1 MSIIDRLR
9 SRTLDKKKRFS
20 FIRALTSGS
29 FINVSEARRSDTW
42 NDISNI
48 VSTMRALAQDS
59 QVSIALSYYATDAT
73 TSNSMG
79 QIIWATSED
88 AKVSEFIN
96 DMFKAM
102 NINAYAR
109 SHILELA
116 TYGNMYMPTSIM
128 YADDTSM
135 SNTAVALNNNTIPDD
150 DFKIIPS
157 SIIQPDDVLH
167 IWLKGEP
174 QGYMYKEDTTSDIV
188 KVIPEEGI
196 IHFSLG
202 GLLGK
207 YTISAKNADGDEVD
221 YDVQFADPLMEN
233 TAAPTRT
240 LALLENATLL
250 SSFSRVLKFINVD
263 CTGDEDEDSV
273 RQTLETIKGMIEQQ
287 MSANTSNGDAQ
298 SYLNPQSPNNLIFLA
313 KVNGQDA
320 ISITDLNMADSNEA
334 DNKLLDYFQNKKLS
348 TLGVPKEAMNYS
360 SAEGLGNAG
369 TVMSQRSALYANI
382 LDRLETAYKSGW
394 TQAFNTF
401 FRQHSMSGFVD
412 KFTLHMNPIITNQQ
426 TVMLDKRDSAMNQV
440 QTFIQIL
447 QNLGVRDADHLK
459 SGVEEILTD
468 SFPTISADVAGWDVD
483 MNSENAGGVNGG
495 I

>member
-1 MSIIDRLR
+1 MSLIDRLR
-9 SRTLDKKKRFS
+9 NRTLDKKTRFS
-20 FIRALTSGS
+20 FIRALTTGN
-29 FINVSEARRSDTW
+29 FINVSDARRNDTW
-42 NDISNI
+42 DDIRTI

-59 QVSIALSYYATDAT
+59 QVAIALSYYATDAT

-79 QIIWATSED
+79 QIIWATSD
-88 AKVSEFIN
+88 DKKVSDFIN
-96 DMFKAM
+96 DMFKQM
-102 NINAYAR
+102 KINEYAR

-128 YADDTSM
+128 YAEDTSM
-135 SNTAVALNNNTIPDD
+135 SNIAVALNNNTIPNTG
-150 DFKIIPS
+150 FKIIPS
-157 SIIQPDDVLH
+157 SIIPPDDVLH

-174 QGYMYKEDTTSDIV
+174 QGFIYKEDTTSDTM

-207 YTISAKNADGDEVD
+207 YHISAKDAEGNDVD
-221 YDVQFADPLMEN
+221 YDVQFADPLMED

-240 LALLENATLL
+240 LALLENAALL

-263 CTGDEDEDSV
+263 CTGDEDEDSI
-273 RQTLETIKGMIEQQ
+273 RQTLTTIKSMIEQQ
-287 MSANTSNGDAQ
+287 MSENTSNGDAQ
-298 SYLNPQSPNNLIFLA
+298 SYLNPQSPNNLIFLP

-320 ISITDLNMADSNEA
+320 ISITDLNMSDTTEA

-382 LDRLETAYKSGW
+382 LDRLETAYKAGW
-394 TQAFNTF
+394 THAFNTF
-401 FRQHSMSGFVD
+401 FQQHNMKGYVD
-412 KFTLHMNPIITNQQ
+412 QFTLHMNPIITNQQ

-440 QTFIQIL
+440 QTFISIL
-447 QNLGVRDADHLK
+447 KDLGVTDSDHLK

-468 SFPTISADVAGWDVD
+468 SFPSISADVAGWDVD
-483 MNSENAGGVNGG
+483 MNTEGAGGVNGG